1 MPEFEWDP
9 EKDAANV
16 AKHGVAFEFAKRIFE
31 GPVLSWVDDRI
42 DYGEVREISIGVID
56 GFAVLVVVHTDRDGR
71 IRIISARPASQKER
85 QRYET
90 SL

>member
-9 EKDAANV
+9 EKDTANV

-31 GPVLSWVDDRI
+31 GPVLSWVDDRV
-42 DYGEVREISIGVID
+42 DYGEVREISIGRVD
-56 GFAVLVVVHTDRDGR
+56 GIVVLVVVHTDRDGR
-71 IRIISARPASQKER
+71 IRIISARPVSQKER
-85 QRYET
+85 QRYEA

>member
-9 EKDAANV
+9 EKDTTNV

-31 GPVLSWVDDRI
+31 GPVLSWIDDRI

-56 GFAVLVVVHTDRDGR
+56 GFVMLVVVHTDRDGR
-71 IRIISARPASQKER
+71 IRIISARSASQKER

>member
-1 MPEFEWDP
+1 MPEFEWDS
-9 EKDAANV
+9 EKDATNV

-31 GPVLSWVDDRI
+31 GPVLSWVDDRV

-56 GFAVLVVVHTDRDGR
+56 RLAMLVVVHTDRDGR
-71 IRIISARPASQKER
+71 IRIISARSTSQKER

>member
-1 MPEFEWDP
+1 MSKFEWDS
-9 EKDAANV
+9 EKGTANV

-31 GPVLSWVDDRI
+31 GPVLSWIDDRV

-56 GFAVLVVVHTDRDGR
+56 SIVMLVVVHTELDGR
-71 IRIISARPASQKER
+71 IRLISARPASQKER

>member
-1 MPEFEWDP
+1 M
-9 EKDAANV
+9 
-16 AKHGVAFEFAKRIFE
+16 
-31 GPVLSWVDDRI
+31 LSWIDDRI

-56 GFAVLVVVHTDRDGR
+56 GFVMLVVVHTDRDGR
-71 IRIISARPASQKER
+71 IRIISARSASQKER

>member
-1 MPEFEWDP
+1 MPEFEWDS
-9 EKDAANV
+9 EKDATNA

-31 GPVLSWVDDRI
+31 GPVLSWVDDRV

-56 GFAVLVVVHTDRDGR
+56 RLAMLVVVHTDRDGR
-71 IRIISARPASQKER
+71 IRIISARSASQKER

>member
-9 EKDAANV
+9 EKDTANV

-31 GPVLSWVDDRI
+31 GPVLSWIDDRV

-56 GFAVLVVVHTDRDGR
+56 GFVMLVVVHTDRDGR